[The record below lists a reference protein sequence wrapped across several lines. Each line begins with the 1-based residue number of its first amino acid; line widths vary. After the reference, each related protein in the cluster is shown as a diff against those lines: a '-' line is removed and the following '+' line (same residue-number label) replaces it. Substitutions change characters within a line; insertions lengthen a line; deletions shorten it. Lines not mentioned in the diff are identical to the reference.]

1 MKRARVLT
9 LDELLAIK
17 DQAVWLQ
24 YKSAYTPDHYEMFPD
39 CPLYGADNRV
49 LFVSG
54 RVQAKGLYGKQ
65 WRCWTLKPTEA
76 EAKDWLPK

>member
-1 MKRARVLT
+1 
-9 LDELLAIK
+9 
-17 DQAVWLQ
+17 
-24 YKSAYTPDHYEMFPD
+24 MFPD